1 MNVILIILI
10 IAAIVSMTLVIAQ
23 KRALDETGQG
33 KDLTTSANFTIK
45 DLEDDDTEM
54 ESSYDDIEDEDS
66 AADAEFASLR
76 SVGIEPRAGL
86 RYCQNDVGLYRSLLA
101 EYAYGEIEKGN
112 NLQKSFDEE
121 NWHDYSIHVHSLKS
135 SSKMIGAT
143 ALSTRAAKLESA
155 ANSGDVAAIRTEH
168 DSLMEEYEVVTA
180 VIRSVVSKDELN
192 SDENGVTEFS
202 PDDDIM
208 EFLPNQ
214 NGEE

>member
-1 MNVILIILI
+1 
-10 IAAIVSMTLVIAQ
+10 
-23 KRALDETGQG
+23 
-33 KDLTTSANFTIK
+33 
-45 DLEDDDTEM
+45 
-54 ESSYDDIEDEDS
+54 
-66 AADAEFASLR
+66 
-76 SVGIEPRAGL
+76 
-86 RYCQNDVGLYRSLLA
+86 
-101 EYAYGEIEKGN
+101 
-112 NLQKSFDEE
+112 
-121 NWHDYSIHVHSLKS
+121 
-135 SSKMIGAT
+135 MIGAT

>member
-1 MNVILIILI
+1 MIMKYLPKRKIEM
-10 IAAIVSMTLVIAQ
+10 VSD
-23 KRALDETGQG
+23 DET
-33 KDLTTSANFTIK
+33 
-45 DLEDDDTEM
+45 
-54 ESSYDDIEDEDS
+54 DDIEDEDS

-112 NLQKSFDEE
+112 NLQKSFDEK